1 MKTKVINYRTVCRVM
16 GWMLLLEAAMLILP
30 TLVSISYGENDYK
43 VFLAAIGCC
52 MVPGLLL
59 AQPGSGFNT
68 DVTRRES
75 YLLTGL
81 CWVLFSA
88 FGMLP
93 LIWSPTCSLGVA
105 DAFFETMSGFTTTG
119 ATVIADVDRC
129 SKGVLFWRS
138 EIQWFGGLGIILF
151 TLALLP
157 ALNKTDG
164 IWMFNTETTGITHD
178 KTHPRIGHTAKTLW
192 MVYSMITIL
201 CILALWAG
209 PMDLFDSVCTSMSCV
224 STGGF
229 SPHSAGLDY
238 WDSAYINGTMTIFM
252 FVSGINFIILYRV
265 ARGDRKSLTGND
277 VFRCYCMILGVSY
290 MITLLSLLISGEPR
304 SLRNLL
310 IDPLCQTV
318 SAFTST
324 GVSSM
329 PYEIMRPSVVAV
341 LTLLMGIGA
350 CAGSTSGGLKTDRL
364 LVICKNARNESRRI
378 LYPNRMNAIHVNG
391 TYLSDGIL
399 IKIFAFLACYLFLW
413 LATTVITTMYGFPVF
428 DSAFAVL
435 SCLSNNGLGYG
446 ITGSEGSFSVFPD
459 LVKWLMS
466 GVMLAGRLEIF
477 TIIVLFIPRFWR
489 G

>member
-1 MKTKVINYRTVCRVM
+1 MDVQHRDHRHNPRQDTSTHRAYGKDPLD
-16 GWMLLLEAAMLILP
+16 GIL
-30 TLVSISYGENDYK
+30 NDNHSMY
-43 VFLAAIGCC
+43 
-52 MVPGLLL
+52 
-59 AQPGSGFNT
+59 S
-68 DVTRRES
+68 R
-75 YLLTGL
+75 
-81 CWVLFSA
+81 
-88 FGMLP
+88 P
-93 LIWSPTCSLGVA
+93 LG
-105 DAFFETMSGFTTTG
+105 
-119 ATVIADVDRC
+119 R
-129 SKGVLFWRS
+129 
-138 EIQWFGGLGIILF
+138 
-151 TLALLP
+151 
-157 ALNKTDG
+157 TDG
-164 IWMFNTETTGITHD
+164 
-178 KTHPRIGHTAKTLW
+178 
-192 MVYSMITIL
+192 S
-201 CILALWAG
+201 
-209 PMDLFDSVCTSMSCV
+209 FDSVCTSMSCV

-399 IKIFAFLACYLFLW
+399 IKIFAFLACYLF
-413 LATTVITTMYGFPVF
+413 
-428 DSAFAVL
+428 
-435 SCLSNNGLGYG
+435 C
-446 ITGSEGSFSVFPD
+446 GS
-459 LVKWLMS
+459 
-466 GVMLAGRLEIF
+466 RQQ
-477 TIIVLFIPRFWR
+477 
-489 G
+489 